1 MKTIEDYS
9 PQPMLSPCLRLCGS
23 NSSCSVLS
31 GPRWNIAVVE
41 PRVGPRVGAELHDD
55 DTHQVHHPAAF
66 NLQQRTY
73 QIKHTL
79 DPRRH
84 Q

>member
-1 MKTIEDYS
+1 M
-9 PQPMLSPCLRLCGS
+9 
-23 NSSCSVLS
+23 
-31 GPRWNIAVVE
+31 AVVE
-41 PRVGPRVGAELHDD
+41 PRVGPSVSAQLHDD

-79 DPRRH
+79 NRRH
-84 Q
+84 HQ